1 MQSVGLPSIV
11 AVSFPPSS
19 NLRKLISKVCDICS
33 GDVLLLAPH
42 LLDEFC
48 MDTAGSVWGECLET
62 CAVYRNVAMWSK
74 EYKGISES
82 PTNKAF
88 SIALR
93 YQAGSSLLSKSLL
106 SMMKDT
112 GQFVGIAWATTTKM
126 YTANPSFAVTSA
138 IRKPAMTSLKPAG
151 FTEKYVRSHID
162 LCYAIFYHILSIHL
176 YLIFVEHDSFEN
188 WFAIL
193 VPAATSNLATL
204 YVTSTPAKQTLST
217 HGSPMHVLACFRL
230 FWHYLL
236 IPDFCGPTDIQ
247 QEFDHFDSSPHW
259 KMNAQKTW
267 LGSDPFRR
275 WLSYIQSCVSELRAV
290 LFLCHSHQQQQMKE
304 KHVLDHTLH

>member
-1 MQSVGLPSIV
+1 
-11 AVSFPPSS
+11 
-19 NLRKLISKVCDICS
+19 
-33 GDVLLLAPH
+33 
-42 LLDEFC
+42 
-48 MDTAGSVWGECLET
+48 
-62 CAVYRNVAMWSK
+62 
-74 EYKGISES
+74 
-82 PTNKAF
+82 
-88 SIALR
+88 
-93 YQAGSSLLSKSLL
+93 
-106 SMMKDT
+106 
-112 GQFVGIAWATTTKM
+112 
-126 YTANPSFAVTSA
+126 
-138 IRKPAMTSLKPAG
+138 
-151 FTEKYVRSHID
+151 
-162 LCYAIFYHILSIHL
+162 
-176 YLIFVEHDSFEN
+176 
-188 WFAIL
+188 L

>member
-1 MQSVGLPSIV
+1 MVPS
-11 AVSFPPSS
+11 
-19 NLRKLISKVCDICS
+19 
-33 GDVLLLAPH
+33 
-42 LLDEFC
+42 
-48 MDTAGSVWGECLET
+48 
-62 CAVYRNVAMWSK
+62 
-74 EYKGISES
+74 
-82 PTNKAF
+82 
-88 SIALR
+88 
-93 YQAGSSLLSKSLL
+93 SSLLSKSLL

-126 YTANPSFAVTSA
+126 YAANPSFAVTSA
-138 IRKPAMTSLKPAG
+138 IRKPCDDITQASRFHREVRTQSYWPLICNILSYFIHRSLSIFCWTSL
-151 FTEKYVRSHID
+151 
-162 LCYAIFYHILSIHL
+162 
-176 YLIFVEHDSFEN
+176 FEN

-236 IPDFCGPTDIQ
+236 IPAFCGPTGIQ

-259 KMNAQKTW
+259 KINAQKTW

-275 WLSYIQSCVSELRAV
+275 SLSYIQSCVSELRPSAATDERKTRLRPYFALIYNSSV
-290 LFLCHSHQQQQMKE
+290 W
-304 KHVLDHTLH
+304 